1 MIWFAFLV
9 SLVMGMGSL
18 AWSYAQ
24 AGQELLAL
32 LLLFFGGT
40 WLYAGWKGWNWF
52 STAGIFLSL
61 GLAAYGLWVDLP
73 TGWMLAGALGGLMAW
88 DLADFIRR
96 LRFASASES
105 TAGLQA
111 RHLARLTI
119 VAVLGHACAAGIFI
133 RVGCAADPGRHAGG
147 ITADRLVPQRK
158 RVILRRPGR
167 ESR

>member
-119 VAVLGHACAAGIFI
+119 VAVLGLALASVAML
-133 RVGCAADPGRHAGG
+133 V
-147 ITADRLVPQRK
+147 RLEFSFEWVVLLTLVATLGVSQLIAWFRK
-158 RVILRRPGR
+158 GS
-167 ESR
+167 E